1 MILRSETAGTRRM
14 FESVL
19 TRRGMN
25 LRDFSVVL
33 ETDNIAVIRDLVM
46 KNMGVSIMA
55 HSAYREDEAAGRL
68 VSVPIDGVQMPR
80 SIQIVYREDFEHAE
94 VFSDVRRIYAMYDA

>member
-1 MILRSETAGTRRM
+1 MRQERVMTAP
-14 FESVL
+14 VL
-19 TRRGMN
+19 ALTALGFV
-25 LRDFSVVL
+25 LGACEYVSVVILPDIAADL
-33 ETDNIAVIRDLVM
+33 E
-46 KNMGVSIMA
+46 VSL
-55 HSAYREDEAAGRL
+55 SAAGRL

>member
-1 MILRSETAGTRRM
+1 
-14 FESVL
+14 
-19 TRRGMN
+19 
-25 LRDFSVVL
+25 
-33 ETDNIAVIRDLVM
+33 TDNIAVIRDLVM